1 MIPRGFAHGFLGLD
15 KENIVLYSNDNYRSK
30 SNEIGILWNDK
41 KLRIN
46 WKKKILSFQK
56 KIKEIFFL
64 SFFEIKLFFLDIHNS
79 NLSKIKRL
87 NYIPVGLGKD
97 DFDNSWLRDNSGK
110 NISEKNAFYGE
121 YTFHYWL
128 WKNELDKMLDNEW
141 VGFCAYRRFWSN
153 KIDKFEI
160 NKLDDFLIE
169 TPKEWENKE
178 VILGQDIFLN
188 WKFSKLIK
196 HGLKSLVLN
205 PKLIFKKIGI

>member
-1 MIPRGFAHGFLGLD
+1 M
-15 KENIVLYSNDNYRSK
+15 
-30 SNEIGILWNDK
+30 
-41 KLRIN
+41 
-46 WKKKILSFQK
+46 
-56 KIKEIFFL
+56 
-64 SFFEIKLFFLDIHNS
+64 
-79 NLSKIKRL
+79 
-87 NYIPVGLGKD
+87 GKD

-169 TPKEWENKE
+169 TPKEWEDKE
-178 VILGQDIFLN
+178 IILGQDIYLN
-188 WKFSKLIK
+188 WKFSNL
-196 HGLKSLVLN
+196 
-205 PKLIFKKIGI
+205 